1 MERILIRA
9 KILWGMKWL
18 NILEKIDKRALEYIS
33 EKCKTKTLDKVMPI
47 ITMMGNLGI
56 IWFII
61 STLLILK
68 VEYRVVGI
76 GVILAL
82 ALTTIIGEGVIKH
95 IVKRKRP
102 FEENEE
108 DLLINKPITYSF
120 PSGHTASSFAA
131 LALFIQM
138 NSKLGL
144 IVSPIATLIAFSRVY
159 LKVHYPTDVIFG
171 MMLGFTCGIS
181 VVGFMGRIV
190 F

>member
-108 DLLINKPITYSF
+108 DLLINKPIKY
-120 PSGHTASSFAA
+120 
-131 LALFIQM
+131 
-138 NSKLGL
+138 
-144 IVSPIATLIAFSRVY
+144 
-159 LKVHYPTDVIFG
+159 
-171 MMLGFTCGIS
+171 
-181 VVGFMGRIV
+181 
-190 F
+190 

>member
-82 ALTTIIGEGVIKH
+82 ALTTIIAKSTSPGISNTEVYAC
-95 IVKRKRP
+95 
-102 FEENEE
+102 
-108 DLLINKPITYSF
+108 KPSII
-120 PSGHTASSFAA
+120 P
-131 LALFIQM
+131 
-138 NSKLGL
+138 
-144 IVSPIATLIAFSRVY
+144 P
-159 LKVHYPTDVIFG
+159 
-171 MMLGFTCGIS
+171 LGFTG
-181 VVGFMGRIV
+181 
-190 F
+190 